1 VRIGKLTHLIA
12 IQRDVGT
19 AYDAYGHKVEDWQP
33 LATVWAEVIPQGVA
47 ERLLGP
53 QRVAESTDVF
63 RVRWLAGVGPKDRL
77 VADGRTYDI
86 TGTQPEGRQRSLL
99 IVAVARSDG

>member
-1 VRIGKLTHLIA
+1 VRIGKLDRQVV
-12 IQRDVGT
+12 IQRDMGT
-19 AYDAYGHKVEDWQP
+19 TKDAYGQRVEDWQP

-53 QRVAESTDVF
+53 ERVAEATDTF
-63 RVRWLAGVGPKDRL
+63 RVRWLTIGPKDRL
-77 VADGRTYDI
+77 LSDGRTYDI

-99 IVAVARSDG
+99 ITAVARTDG